1 MNRSKRKREYRQ
13 DKREKYLKI
22 MSARERLI
30 SILSAP
36 GSSFSYRDVEFIFN
50 IKYGCRYCYNS
61 VTNEN
66 GSRLNYIFESMKKYQ
81 QLDLSRYDSAI
92 VFISM
97 PSEYPV
103 DETEMDS
110 FKSNVQQLLGYKNI
124 LWGNIKTTDDSKETL
139 IPQHYNLTLFISS

>member
-1 MNRSKRKREYRQ
+1 MAFCGVFSWNERIYSVFQALFKANLAVKLDGLSRSEWVGMLRFRQ
-13 DKREKYLKI
+13 
-22 MSARERLI
+22 
-30 SILSAP
+30 
-36 GSSFSYRDVEFIFN
+36 
-50 IKYGCRYCYNS
+50 
-61 VTNEN
+61 
-66 GSRLNYIFESMKKYQ
+66 LNYIFESMKKYQ

-124 LWGNIKTTDDSKETL
+124 LWGNIKTTDDSKEIEVMLMLNKTWL
-139 IPQHYNLTLFISS
+139 NPILYRIYEREKQMAAKG